1 MSVYDLTAYEVI
13 QDRDL
18 SDLKSRGI
26 LLKHKKSGARVLLMK
41 NDDENKVF
49 SVGFRTPPSDSTGVP
64 HIMEHSVLC
73 GSREFPVK
81 DPFVELVKGSLNT
94 FLNAMTYPDKTV
106 YPVASCNDKDF
117 QNLMHVYMDAV
128 FYPNIYQSDKTF
140 RQEGWS
146 YHLDDPDGE
155 LTLSGV
161 VYNEMKGAF
170 SSPEGVLDRVILN
183 SLFPDTSYANESGG
197 DPEVIPE
204 LTYGQFLDFHR
215 KYYHPSNSYI
225 YLYGDMDMEEKL
237 RWLDEK
243 YLSAFDAIEV
253 DSAIRYQ
260 QPFAEMKE
268 IVQEYSIAS
277 DESVSDNT
285 YLSYNKVIGTSLDE
299 KLYLAFQILDYAL
312 LSAPGAPLKKAL
324 LDAGIGKDIMGSYDN
339 GVYQPIFSVIAKNAN
354 MEQKEAFIRVI
365 EDTLKNIAENGIDQ
379 KALRAGINYHEF
391 RFREADFGNYP
402 RGLMYGLQL
411 YDSWLYDE
419 EKPFIHMEAI
429 PTFEFLKSQVET
441 GYFEDL
447 IRTYLLDNTHGS
459 IVIIRPEQGRTARM
473 DRELAKKL
481 QSYKDSLTPEEI
493 QKLVQDTKELEEYQ
507 EEESAPED
515 LEKIPVLKREDISRD
530 IAPVYNDE
538 KEIGGVKMV
547 HHNVETNGIG
557 YVTLMFDLSGIKEE
571 KLPYVG
577 ILQSVLGII
586 DTANYE
592 YGELFNEI
600 NVHTGGIGTSL
611 ELYTDVTKV
620 KEKEFRATFEMKGK
634 ALYPKMDVLLSMM
647 REILMESK
655 LDDEKRLKE
664 ILAMLKSRLQM
675 SFLSSGHTTAALR
688 SLSYTSPIAKFK
700 DDTDGIG
707 YYETV
712 KAIEEDFEGHKEELI
727 RSLKAIAAKIF
738 RADNMMVSYT
748 SSAEG
753 LEPME
758 KAFAAV
764 GGRLNDA
771 AESGLSDAGA
781 VQSAPSDPAADGQ
794 DAQAQDTAAG
804 TVGGVTVD
812 EVSGPCILH
821 CRKRNEGFKTS
832 SKVQYVARTGNFIDG
847 GAEYTG
853 ALQILKVILSYDY
866 LWQNI
871 RVKGGAY
878 GCMSSFNRI
887 GEGYLIS
894 YRDPNLKKTMEIY
907 EGVVDYLKNF
917 NVSDRDMNKFII
929 GTISNIDRPMNPAA
943 KGSRSMNLYM
953 NRVSEEMIRK
963 ERAQIL
969 DADQADIRALAEVL
983 EAMLKE
989 NSLCVIGSEEKIEEN
1004 REMFMEVK
1012 TLS

>member
-1 MSVYDLTAYEVI
+1 MSIYDLTAYEVI
-13 QDRDL
+13 QKEDL
-18 SDLKSRGI
+18 SDIKSQGF
-26 LLKHKKSGARVLLMK
+26 LLKHKKSGARILLME

-49 SVGFRTPPSDSTGVP
+49 YIGFRTPPSDSTGVP

-73 GSREFPVK
+73 GSRDFPVK

-128 FYPNIYQSDKTF
+128 FYPNIYQHDEIF

-146 YHLDDPDGE
+146 YKLDQPDGE
-155 LTLSGV
+155 LTVSGV

-183 SLFPDTSYANESGG
+183 TLFPDTSYANESGG
-197 DPEVIPE
+197 DPDVIPE
-204 LTYGQFLDFHR
+204 LTYEQFLDFHR

-243 YLSAFDAIEV
+243 YLSDFDTAEV
-253 DSAIRYQ
+253 DSEIQYQ
-260 QPFAEMKE
+260 EPFSEMREVVK
-268 IVQEYSIAS
+268 EYSITS
-277 DESVSDNT
+277 GESVEDKT
-285 YLSYNKVIGTSLDE
+285 YLSWNKAIGTSLDE

-324 LDAGIGKDIMGSYDN
+324 VDAGIGKDIMGSYDN
-339 GVYQPIFSVIAKNAN
+339 GVYQPLFSVIAKNAN
-354 MEQKEAFIRVI
+354 VEQKEEFIRVI
-365 EDTLKNIAENGIDQ
+365 EDTLRGIAENGMDK
-379 KALRAGINYHEF
+379 KALRAGINYYEF

-419 EKPFIHMEAI
+419 TKPFIHMQAI
-429 PTFEFLKSQVET
+429 PTFEFLKSQVDT
-441 GYFEDL
+441 GYFEGL
-447 IRTYLLDNTHGS
+447 IRNYLLENTHGAV
-459 IVIIRPEQGRTARM
+459 VIIRPEQGRTARM
-473 DRELAKKL
+473 DRELAEKL
-481 QSYKDSLTPEEI
+481 QAYKESLSPEEV
-493 QKLVQDTKELEEYQ
+493 QKLVDDTHELEQYQ
-507 EEESAPED
+507 EEESSPED
-515 LEKIPVLKREDISRD
+515 LAKIPVLKREDISRE
-530 IAPVYNDE
+530 IAPIYNDE
-538 KEIGGVKMV
+538 MEIGGVKLV

-557 YVTLMFDLSGIKEE
+557 YVTMMFDLSGIREE
-571 KLPYVG
+571 LLPYVG

-586 DTANYE
+586 DTTNYE

-600 NVHTGGIGTSL
+600 NIHTGGIGTSL

-620 KEKEFRATFEMKGK
+620 KEKEFRATFEMRGK
-634 ALYPKMDVLLSMM
+634 ALYPKMDVLFSMM
-647 REILMESK
+647 REILMESR

-664 ILAMLKSRLQM
+664 ILAMLKSRLLA

-688 SLSYTSPIAKFK
+688 ALSYTSPMSKFK

-707 YYETV
+707 FYEAV
-712 KAIEEDFEGHKEELI
+712 KVIEEDFDGQKETLI
-727 RSLKAIAAKIF
+727 RNLKEIARRIF
-738 RADNMMVSYT
+738 RADNLMLSYT
-748 SSAEG
+748 SSEEG
-753 LEPME
+753 LEPMT

-764 GGRLNDA
+764 KDSLYTGG
-771 AESGLSDAGA
+771 EM
-781 VQSAPSDPAADGQ
+781 
-794 DAQAQDTAAG
+794 T
-804 TVGGVTVD
+804 D
-812 EVSGPCILH
+812 EACVLH

-832 SKVQYVARTGNFIDG
+832 SKVQYVARVGNFIDG
-847 GAEYTG
+847 GQKYSGT
-853 ALQILKVILSYDY
+853 LQILKVILGYDY

-878 GCMSSFNRI
+878 GCMSNFNRI
-887 GEGYLIS
+887 GDAYLIS
-894 YRDPNLKKTMEIY
+894 YRDPNLERTMEVY

-929 GTISNIDRPMNPAA
+929 GTMSSLDRPMNPAA
-943 KGSRSMNLYM
+943 KGARSMNLYM
-953 NRVSEEMIRK
+953 NRVSEEMIRS
-963 ERAQIL
+963 ERGQIL
-969 DADQADIRALAEVL
+969 DAQQDDIRALADVVK
-983 EAMLKE
+983 AMLDQ
-989 NSLCVIGSEEKIEEN
+989 NLLCVIGSEEKIEEQKD
-1004 REMFMEVK
+1004 MFLEVK